1 MDKSI
6 IPECYADTLLIE
18 TLVPPNKGYNHQH
31 NCFKVEATMK
41 GLNSFALG
49 IIDKDKKQIKY
60 LDNFKVIDKVEGD
73 LILWRHSDENIH
85 HWIIQICPALERL
98 LLKICET
105 EQIDVTGFGENTF
118 DGIKYYTKSTSRL
131 YNPKLQALFTE
142 INKKNEN
149 EIVRKLK
156 GWTKLLKEKNYK
168 VVINELV
175 NA

>member
-1 MDKSI
+1 MKIFI
-6 IPECYADTLLIE
+6 I
-18 TLVPPNKGYNHQH
+18 
-31 NCFKVEATMK
+31 
-41 GLNSFALG
+41 GLFRFALHW
-49 IIDKDKKQIKY
+49 KD
-60 LDNFKVIDKVEGD
+60 
-73 LILWRHSDENIH
+73 
-85 HWIIQICPALERL
+85 C

-105 EQIDVTGFGENTF
+105 EQIDVSGFGENTF